1 MDDWFR
7 TDADGTVTLRVH
19 AQPGA
24 RHSEVAGLHGAAVK
38 IRVAA
43 PAREDRANAAL
54 AAFLAE
60 RFGVPKRDVRLL
72 AGDRSREKRFEIRG
86 SRLSP
91 AAAMGLEGVKEVKEE

>member
-7 TDADGTVTLRVH
+7 LDADGAVTLRVH

-24 RHSEVAGLHGAAVK
+24 KRTEVAGLHGAAVK

-43 PAREDRANAAL
+43 PALEDRANAAL
-54 AAFLAE
+54 VEFLAG
-60 RFGVPKRDVRLL
+60 RFSVARREVRLL
-72 AGDRSREKRFEIRG
+72 SGDRSREKRFEIRG

-91 AAAMGLEGVKEVKEE
+91 AEALGL